1 MLFDLFRDN
10 GSLDL
15 HFICDD
21 ASTCIKEGTPWVNAI
36 SIRVVLLGIGKP
48 ASHTTSV
55 SVCPNG
61 RSPMNVRIK
70 NGAFFHFFLHQ
81 RNVSLTRSLILTEL
95 GKPS

>member
-10 GSLDL
+10 DSLDL
-15 HFICDD
+15 HFICDY
-21 ASTCIKEGTPWVNAI
+21 TQHLHKEGTPWVNAI
-36 SIRVVLLGIGKP
+36 SIRVVLLGMGKP

-55 SVCPNG
+55 SVCPS
-61 RSPMNVRIK
+61 REITDEISELRTVP
-70 NGAFFHFFLHQ
+70 FSFFLHQ